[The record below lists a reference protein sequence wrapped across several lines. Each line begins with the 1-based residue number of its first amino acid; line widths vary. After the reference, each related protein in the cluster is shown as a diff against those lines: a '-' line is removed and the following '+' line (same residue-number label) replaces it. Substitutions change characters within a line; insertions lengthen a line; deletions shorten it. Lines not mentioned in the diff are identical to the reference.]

1 MLVKYAI
8 FLDLLRSLHELSGAC
23 FFIMVR
29 ACVMAGV
36 VGLAAALSVGGCS
49 LPARQELP
57 VPVEISIAASESL
70 NPTEQGRPSPVLLRI
85 YELSG
90 RAFFQSAD
98 FFTLLGEMESA
109 RHAEVIEIHEFVL
122 MPGEVRVM
130 RRRTELGTQ
139 FLGVAAAYRDLQGSS
154 WRSLASVPPPH
165 RAGRLWSSETSP
177 ERRYRVVVGER
188 SVAIDEVGR

>member
-8 FLDLLRSLHELSGAC
+8 FCILLKSLHELSGAC
-23 FFIMVR
+23 FFMVR
-29 ACVMAGV
+29 ACVMAGW

-90 RAFFQSAD
+90 RTFS
-98 FFTLLGEMESA
+98 SRPISSPCWA
-109 RHAEVIEIHEFVL
+109 RW
-122 MPGEVRVM
+122 RVHGT
-130 RRRTELGTQ
+130 RR
-139 FLGVAAAYRDLQGSS
+139 
-154 WRSLASVPPPH
+154 
-165 RAGRLWSSETSP
+165 
-177 ERRYRVVVGER
+177 
-188 SVAIDEVGR
+188 

>member
-1 MLVKYAI
+1 
-8 FLDLLRSLHELSGAC
+8 
-23 FFIMVR
+23 MVR
-29 ACVMAGV
+29 TSVMS
-36 VGLAAALSVGGCS
+36 GLAGLVAAFAVGGCS

-90 RAFFQSAD
+90 RTFFQSAD
-98 FFTLLGEMESA
+98 FFTLLGEMERA
-109 RHAEVIEIHEFVL
+109 RHAEVSQIHEFVL
-122 MPGEVRVM
+122 MPGEVRVL
-130 RRRTELGTQ
+130 RHRTELGAQ

-154 WRSLASVPPPH
+154 WRSLVSVPPPH

-177 ERRYRVVVGER
+177 ERRYRVVVGKK